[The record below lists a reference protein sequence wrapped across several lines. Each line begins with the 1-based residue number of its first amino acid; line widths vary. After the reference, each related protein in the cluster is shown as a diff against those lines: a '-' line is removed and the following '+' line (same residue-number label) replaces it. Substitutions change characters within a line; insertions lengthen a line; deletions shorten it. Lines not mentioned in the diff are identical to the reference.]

1 MPRPTGS
8 GQPAGHERRPAVAI
22 RSLAR
27 LTEGSPGARHSA
39 ATLHRLALAAQ
50 GNPRPFAA
58 NPVAVL
64 RPPVGAR
71 RARPGLS
78 SRYTATPKRRILVEK
93 GRESLAAPARVRSW
107 PKDDCGGPG
116 AELRSSPPG

>member
-50 GNPRPFAA
+50 GNPRPFTA

-93 GRESLAAPARVRSW
+93 GRESLAAPGR
-107 PKDDCGGPG
+107 GPRMTAAG
-116 AELRSSPPG
+116 LVPSFVLSPDEGMS